1 MGFSVAQTYL
11 SDILHVVSQSL
22 LAPDII
28 LLLAFILYAL
38 FSIGSVIA
46 EYFTERRHFQVVMPR
61 FLAALMAA
69 KEEDIPQVI
78 ENSGLLNRQKEA
90 LNTVYEYR
98 ALEGD
103 ALVALVRRLVNE
115 EETRYDRITGRNN
128 MAAKVSPMLGLMGT
142 LIPLGP
148 GIQALGTADT
158 AALSASLLVAFDTTV
173 AGLVTAAVCLVVGK
187 IRSNWYNNYLSAL
200 DAGMATMMEKI
211 EEGRATST
219 ATLPEGADDYHF
231 LFGVDESKKDE
242 PKKGATVA
250 TEEDKPV
257 AHELEERK
265 TTLPFGAGSGVLS
278 SGESA
283 ATASAVGAAAF
294 ASAAEPAVSA
304 VAAETSERE
313 EVATIA
319 PEPAE
324 ETPAPVVVSESEPVV
339 AAEPA
344 PIAVEEPEPVA
355 VEEPKPVAVE
365 EPEPVVASEPEPVA
379 VPEQTDAITV
389 AMMSDPVEVTVPET
403 AEPAAEKP
411 AMKSPFGFNF
421 DTLKSDSENTPSHD
435 A

>member
-200 DAGMATMMEKI
+200 DAAMATMMEKI
-211 EEGRATST
+211 EDGRATST
-219 ATLPEGADDYHF
+219 ATLPEGADNYRF
-231 LFGVDESKKDE
+231 LFGADE
-242 PKKGATVA
+242 PKK
-250 TEEDKPV
+250 EEPKKDAADEAAEQDKP
-257 AHELEERK
+257 AEHDLEELK
-265 TTLPFGAGSGVLS
+265 ANLPFGAGSGVQSLS
-278 SGESA
+278 ESA
-283 ATASAVGAAAF
+283 ATAVPAAGAAAF
-294 ASAAEPAVSA
+294 SSVTEPITSAAPV
-304 VAAETSERE
+304 ET
-313 EVATIA
+313 
-319 PEPAE
+319 PEPEGDVTAAIEPVE
-324 ETPAPVVVSESEPVV
+324 ET
-339 AAEPA
+339 
-344 PIAVEEPEPVA
+344 PEPVA
-355 VEEPKPVAVE
+355 TP
-365 EPEPVVASEPEPVA
+365 EPEPVVEFGQTDVISIAMASEP
-379 VPEQTDAITV
+379 
-389 AMMSDPVEVTVPET
+389 VEVSVPAEEG
-403 AEPAAEKP
+403 EPAVERP
-411 AMKSPFGFNF
+411 EMKSPFGFNF
-421 DTLKSDSENTPSHD
+421 DARKSDSDDQPSQN